1 MNKSNTPERYRP
13 RKRWL
18 RSLKDHWLSYVILVP
33 WCAVTVLIF
42 LWLLTASLK
51 TNQGLFANMWGPPQ
65 TLNWEN
71 YSKAWRV
78 AKMGNYF
85 TNSVFIVSI
94 SVAVTLLFGAMGAYA
109 LARIPFLGRTPIL
122 YSLIAG
128 MGVPIQLLLVPL
140 FMLLN
145 TLHLVNDHLGLIL
158 SYVAFLLPF
167 TTFLLTG
174 FFRTLPTELEE
185 SAALDGASD
194 FAIFWR
200 IMLPLSGPGLA
211 TAAIFIFITL
221 WNEYLLALVLLS
233 KPAKWTISL
242 GLYNLRVVMGST
254 ADWTSLFAGVV
265 IILLPAMLLYVFLSE
280 RVISGM
286 TLGAT
291 KG

>member
-1 MNKSNTPERYRP
+1 MNGNPGEQYRAP
-13 RKRWL
+13 KKWH
-18 RSLKDHWLSYVILVP
+18 RSLKKHWLSYLILLP
-33 WCAVTVLIF
+33 WCAFTVLIF
-42 LWLLTASLK
+42 LWLLSASLK
-51 TNQGLFANMWGPPQ
+51 TNQELFANMWGIPQ
-65 TLNWEN
+65 TLNWES
-71 YSKAWRV
+71 YSKAWRI
-78 AKMGNYF
+78 AKMGIYF
-85 TNSVFIVSI
+85 TNSLFIVSI
-94 SVAVTLLFGAMGAYA
+94 SVGVTLLFGAMGAYA
-109 LARIPFLGRTPIL
+109 LARIPFTGRTPIL

-145 TLHLVNDHLGLIL
+145 TMHLINDHLGLIV
-158 SYVAFLLPF
+158 SYVALMLPF

-174 FFRTLPTELEE
+174 FFRTLPTEMEE

-194 FAIFWR
+194 FVIFWR

-211 TAAIFIFITL
+211 TAAIFIFITS

-233 KPAKWTISL
+233 KPEKWTISL

-265 IILLPAMLLYVFLSE
+265 IILLPSMLLYMLLSE

>member
-1 MNKSNTPERYRP
+1 MSRSSGEQYKTQMKWGKS
-13 RKRWL
+13 L
-18 RSLKDHWLSYVILVP
+18 RRHWLSYLILLP
-33 WCAVTVLIF
+33 WCAFTVLIF
-42 LWLLTASLK
+42 LWLLSASLK
-51 TNQGLFANMWGPPQ
+51 TNQELFTNMWGIPQ
-65 TLNWEN
+65 TLNWES
-71 YSKAWRV
+71 YSKAWRI
-78 AKMGNYF
+78 AKMGIYF
-85 TNSVFIVSI
+85 TNSLFIVSI
-94 SVAVTLLFGAMGAYA
+94 SVGVTLLFGAMGAYA
-109 LARIPFLGRTPIL
+109 LARIPFTGRTPIL
-122 YSLIAG
+122 YGLIAG

-145 TLHLVNDHLGLIL
+145 TMHLINDHLGLIV
-158 SYVAFLLPF
+158 SYVALMLPF

-174 FFRTLPTELEE
+174 FFRTLPTEMEE

-194 FAIFWR
+194 FVIFWR

-233 KPAKWTISL
+233 KPEKWTISL

-265 IILLPAMLLYVFLSE
+265 IILLPSMLLYMLLSE

>member
-1 MNKSNTPERYRP
+1 MNISLVTPHT
-13 RKRWL
+13 RW
-18 RSLKDHWLSYVILVP
+18 RRWYKPLKHHKLSYVLLVP
-33 WCAVTVLIF
+33 WCTFTVLVF
-42 LWLLTASLK
+42 LWLLAASVK
-51 TNQGLFANMWGPPQ
+51 TNQELFANMWGIPQ
-65 TLNWEN
+65 SLNWES
-71 YSKAWRV
+71 YAKAWRI
-78 AKMGNYF
+78 AKMGVYF
-85 TNSVFIVSI
+85 SNSVFIVVI
-94 SVAVTLLFGAMGAYA
+94 SVALTLLFGAMGAYA
-109 LARIPFLGRTPIL
+109 LARIPFSGRTPIL

-128 MGVPIQLLLVPL
+128 MGVPIQLLIVPL

-145 TLHLVNDHLGLIL
+145 TLHLINDHLGLIV
-158 SYVAFLLPF
+158 SYVASMLPF

-174 FFRTLPTELEE
+174 FFRSLPTELEE

-194 FAIFWR
+194 FTIFWR
-200 IMLPLSGPGLA
+200 IMLPLAGPGLA

-233 KPAKWTISL
+233 KSEKWTLSL

-265 IILLPAMLLYVFLSE
+265 IILLPSLLLYLFVSD